1 MSESNIQRE
10 IMLALSKAGVTVWR
24 NNTGQ
29 AWAGESHRIT
39 SATTV
44 RLQPGD
50 VVVRNARPLHAGLC
64 RGSSDLIGLQPVVVA
79 PEHIGMTF
87 GRFVAVEVK
96 TGTGRVSADQRNFI
110 DHVAGRGGAAG
121 VARSPADALGL
132 IGISAS
138 ARRA

>member
-10 IMLALSKAGVTVWR
+10 IMLALSPAGVTVWR

-50 VVVRNARPLHAGLC
+50 VVVRNARPLQGQVE
-64 RGSSDLIGLQPVVVA
+64 RGS
-79 PEHIGMTF
+79 
-87 GRFVAVEVK
+87 R
-96 TGTGRVSADQRNFI
+96 QR
-110 DHVAGRGGAAG
+110 
-121 VARSPADALGL
+121 
-132 IGISAS
+132 
-138 ARRA
+138 RR